1 MALTTITNLPTP
13 PSRQD
18 SATFATR
25 ADSFLGALPGFV
37 TQTNDVATF
46 INDVQTEFNNKF
58 LGQFANNSAAES
70 YASSQLISLAEG
82 VAYWNTTTNTPLFYT
97 GSTWLD
103 PVTTA
108 NTQANNAATSAGN
121 AATSAGAAATSASA
135 ASTSAGNAATS
146 ESNAGKSK
154 SDAQKLAINAED
166 SQYTLSDGTTTG
178 YSALHYKNKASDSA
192 SAAATSESNAATSAS
207 AASTSA
213 NAASTSA
220 SSANSSKIA
229 AAGSASAAA
238 TSESN
243 ASASADAAATS
254 ESNAATSESNAADT
268 LVDINKRFL
277 LPAAANPSTTG
288 LTDGT
293 VYYNTTANAL
303 RILNN
308 GIWESAAFTLE
319 GAVTSFGSPGRTGA
333 VTLQS
338 ADLNDAVTIAK
349 GGLLYGSDANTYSA
363 LAAGS
368 NGQVLK
374 LVNGVP
380 AWSTDNNTT
389 YSTATSAALGL
400 VKIGYAENGK
410 NYPVELSDGQMFVN
424 VPWVDTNT
432 TYTTAT
438 STSSGLVKLGSDTT
452 QSTAANSVSTSPG
465 RTYAVQLNSSNQM
478 VVNVPWVDTD
488 TNTTYSEA
496 NSTTYGLVKTG
507 YTESGQNYPV
517 ELSSGKMYVNV
528 PWVDTDTTYSTAT
541 SSVLGLVKI
550 GYAENGKNYPVELS
564 DGQMFVNVPWT
575 DTNTTYTTATSATL
589 GLVKLGS
596 DTTQSTAA
604 NSVSTSAG
612 RTYAVQLNSSNQM
625 VVNVPWVDTN
635 TNTTYSAGNGLT
647 LTGTSFSVNANQTSI
662 VNTIGYS
669 ADNYFKSAIT
679 SMEWRMDGTIDM
691 ALFNTGNLDVAG
703 NITAYSSS
711 VTSDAKLKT
720 NIAPVKDSLNKIKQL
735 VGVEF
740 DWIKNGEHSAGVIAQ
755 DVEKVLPCAVSEK
768 PDLNTQEVS
777 KVVNYSALFS
787 IVIEAIKELDS
798 KLQQI
803 ENKLQ

>member
-58 LGQFANNSAAES
+58 LGQFASNSAAES

-108 NTQANNAATSAGN
+108 NTQAGNAATSAGN

-146 ESNAGKSK
+146 ETNAGKSK
-154 SDAQKLAINAED
+154 SDAQKLAVNAED

-178 YSALHYKNKASDSA
+178 YSALHYKNKASASA
-192 SAAATSESNAATSAS
+192 SAAATSESNAATSAG

-213 NAASTSA
+213 SAASTSA
-220 SSANSSKIA
+220 SSANTSKLA
-229 AAGSASAAA
+229 AASSASAAA
-238 TSESN
+238 TSASN
-243 ASASADAAATS
+243 AATS
-254 ESNAATSESNAADT
+254 ETNAATSASNASTSESNAADT

-293 VYYNTTANAL
+293 VYYNTTAGAL

-308 GIWESAAFTLE
+308 GVWESAAFTLE

-349 GGLLYGSDANTYSA
+349 GGLLYGSAANTYSA

-400 VKIGYAENGK
+400 VKIGYAENGR

-438 STSSGLVKLGSDTT
+438 STSLGLVKLGSDTT
-452 QSTAANSVSTSPG
+452 QSTAANSVSTSAG

-507 YTESGQNYPV
+507 YAENGKNYPV

-528 PWVDTDTTYSTAT
+528 PWVNTTYSEAT
-541 SSVLGLVKI
+541 STTYGLVKV
-550 GYAENGKNYPVELS
+550 GYAENGKNYPVELDS
-564 DGQMFVNVPWT
+564 GKMYVNVPWV
-575 DTNTTYTTATSATL
+575 DTNTTYSTATSAAL

-596 DTTQSTAA
+596 NTTQSTAA

-679 SMEWRMDGTIDM
+679 SMEWHMDGTIDM